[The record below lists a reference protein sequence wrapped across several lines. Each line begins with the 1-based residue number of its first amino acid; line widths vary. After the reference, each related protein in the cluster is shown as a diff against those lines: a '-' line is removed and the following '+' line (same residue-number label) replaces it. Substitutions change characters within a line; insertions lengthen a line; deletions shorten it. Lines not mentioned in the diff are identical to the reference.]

1 MKKTIKSLI
10 FLTIAAV
17 MLLPAGGCRE
27 KTPRMFYEIKI
38 YDVSGPGQAER
49 TEKYISGALKPVLRR
64 SGIEGVGVFKPVEAD
79 TADAGKYVYVF
90 IPYETA
96 DKYFSMKVV
105 LEKDADYQKRAGDF
119 LNASTDDPPFQRYE
133 SILLK
138 AFEGMPRFRAP
149 SFDTDRQERI
159 YELRS
164 YESATEHK
172 AGKKIDMFNN
182 EEIALFEK
190 LKFNAVFY
198 GQVLSGS
205 HMPNL
210 MYMTTFQNMETHD
223 EKWEEFRNDPDWI
236 RMRDMEEYRNTV
248 SKNTQYLLYPTSYSD
263 F

>member
-10 FLTIAAV
+10 FLIIAAV

-27 KTPRMFYEIKI
+27 NTPRMFYEIKI

-49 TEKYISGALKPVLRR
+49 TEIYISGTLKPVLRR
-64 SGIEGVGVFKPVEAD
+64 LGIEGVGVFKPVEAD

-96 DKYFSMKVV
+96 DKYFSMKEV
-105 LEKDADYQKRAGDF
+105 LEKDTDYQKRAGDF
-119 LNASTDDPPFQRYE
+119 LNASPDDPPFQRYE

-138 AFEGMPRFRAP
+138 AFEGMPRFRIP
-149 SFDTDRQERI
+149 SFTTDRSERV

-164 YESATEHK
+164 YESATEQK
-172 AGKKIDMFNN
+172 AVKKIDMFNN
-182 EEIALFEK
+182 GEIALFEK
-190 LKFNAVFY
+190 LGFNAVFY
-198 GQVLSGS
+198 GQVLAGS

-210 MYMTTFQNMETHD
+210 MYMTTFQNMESHD